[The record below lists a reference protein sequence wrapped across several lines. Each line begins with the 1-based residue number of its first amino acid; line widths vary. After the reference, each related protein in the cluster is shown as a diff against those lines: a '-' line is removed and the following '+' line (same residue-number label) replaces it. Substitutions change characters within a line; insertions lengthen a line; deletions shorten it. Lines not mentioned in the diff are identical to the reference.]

1 MLPKLRVDDA
11 APWKQRYRAPLVL
24 GAQIAKAA
32 PERGLAS
39 SNISGV
45 YQLYAWDVPTGALRQ
60 LTNRPEGQLFG
71 VLSPDGRFVYYLN
84 DQMGNEIGHFARL
97 PYEGGDLED
106 ITPGL
111 PPYSPAGIA
120 INQAATTLGMM
131 AANAEGFHFYVLPLG
146 QAGALGA
153 PRLIHRSPRITFGPS
168 LSYDGTIA
176 VLASTERNG
185 KIQFNALAFDVAS

>member
-1 MLPKLRVDDA
+1 MLSKLRVDDD

-24 GAQIAKAA
+24 GTQIAKSA
-32 PERGLAS
+32 PDRGLAA

-71 VLSPDGRFVYYLN
+71 MLSPDGRFVYYLN

-106 ITPGL
+106 TPPNL

-131 AANAEGFHFYVLPLG
+131 VANPEGFHFYVISLG
-146 QAGALGA
+146 QAGALGT
-153 PRLIHRSPRITFGPS
+153 PRLIHSSERAVFGPAF
-168 LSYDGTIA
+168 SYDGSIA
-176 VLASTERNG
+176 VLGST
-185 KIQFNALAFDVAS
+185 